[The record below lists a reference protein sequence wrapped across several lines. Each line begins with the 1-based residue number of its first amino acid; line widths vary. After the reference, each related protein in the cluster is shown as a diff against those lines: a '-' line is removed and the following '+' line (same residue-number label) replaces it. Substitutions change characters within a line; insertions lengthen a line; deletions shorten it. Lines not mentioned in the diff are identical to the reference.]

1 MPSNSKGRSHLNLK
15 TSQFTLGYREVDVK
29 MAMKMPRSWR
39 WSDRRNP
46 VAETWRSHNETGWT
60 TEEQGKH
67 ERQELQSSLQVSVG
81 GCGMWGVAKDNSLWF
96 RVGTAGR
103 TAEWAGDNWT
113 KVCIL
118 TSTIT

>member
-1 MPSNSKGRSHLNLK
+1 MNLK
-15 TSQFTLGYREVDVK
+15 TSQLTLGYWRRVDVK
-29 MAMKMPRSWR
+29 MARKMPRSWR

-60 TEEQGKH
+60 AEEGREAPPKQEK
-67 ERQELQSSLQVSVG
+67 RQELESSSQVSVG

-113 KVCIL
+113 KVRIL
-118 TSTIT
+118 TSTMT